1 VGLLLLRMGVGITA
15 IIRGGVYFSNH
26 THSVILQWLVGSVLI
41 ATAVSVLVGFLTP
54 VMGALTGLVIIGTSL
69 LPLRESTVTLLHSK
83 ASEIPVLMMAAAIVF
98 LGPGAFSLDARLF
111 GRREIIIPPRSHSL
125 KS

>member
-1 VGLLLLRMGVGITA
+1 MGLLLLRISVGVTA

-26 THSVILQWLVGSVLI
+26 PHSIILQWLVGSVLI
-41 ATAVSVLVGFLTP
+41 AMAASVLVGFLTP
-54 VMGALTGLVIIGTSL
+54 VMGALTGLGIIGTSL
-69 LPLRESTVTLLHSK
+69 LPLPESTLTLLNSK
-83 ASEIPVLMMAAAIVF
+83 ASEILVLTMAVAIVF

-111 GRREIIIPPRSHSL
+111 GRREIIIPPRSPSL